1 MSGCIMT
8 SFNHGQFQGWG
19 LTVAY
24 TGTPGS
30 LERATVVLT
39 APNRRADDML
49 SSGLAVSREVDEY
62 DEIVE
67 AITAGSGPALERLAA
82 WLIDSM
88 RAAVAHPHLFWL
100 PLPAYVVPLWA
111 ALVDRA
117 DASAADWFTRYPDGT
132 RPHFEIVGKMLYLH
146 DTDTLVTV

>member
-1 MSGCIMT
+1 MGTIMT
-8 SFNHGQFQGWG
+8 SFNHGAFQGWG
-19 LTVAY
+19 LTLSYV
-24 TGTPGS
+24 GTPGG

-39 APNRRADDML
+39 APYRRADDVL
-49 SSGLAVSREVDEY
+49 SSGLAVSREVGEY

-82 WLIDSM
+82 WLIDTM
-88 RAAVAHPHLFWL
+88 RRAVRNPELFWL

-117 DASAADWFTRYPDGT
+117 DTTAADWYARYPDGT
-132 RPHFEIVGKMLYLH
+132 RPRFEIVGKLLYLH
-146 DTDTLVTV
+146 DTDTLVNA